1 MKRKALGKGLAALLP
16 EASAPPVGERLLEVA
31 PDRID
36 PNPHQPRQH
45 IDPGRLAE
53 LAKSMTEQGVVQP
66 LVVRRLGSR
75 YQLIA
80 GERRWRAA
88 QQAGLEKLPVI
99 VREATDGE
107 LLEIALVENIQ
118 REELNPI
125 EEASAY
131 RRLITDLGY
140 SQEQVASRVG
150 KDRSTVANVLRLLR
164 LPREIRALI
173 AGQKLSPGHARPLL
187 SLNDPEAQTLIARQI
202 VEKGLSVR
210 EVERRVKFASQPPKS
225 GGRSARSDP
234 NTREAEGQLERALGT
249 RVRIRRKGARGRQGQ
264 IEIEFHSE
272 EELQRIYEAVVIGA
286 RAAKLEATTRA
297 HARER
302 ESNP

>member
-16 EASAPPVGERLLEVA
+16 DAAGAPAGERLLEVA
-31 PDRID
+31 PEHID

-45 IDPGRLAE
+45 IDPERLAE
-53 LAKSMTEQGVVQP
+53 LARSMTEQGVVQP

-75 YQLIA
+75 YQIIA

-88 QQAGLEKLPVI
+88 QQAGLAKLPVI
-99 VREATDGE
+99 VREASDGE

-131 RRLITDLGY
+131 RRLITELGY
-140 SQEQVASRVG
+140 SQEQVANRVG

-187 SLNDPEAQTLIARQI
+187 SLTDPEAQTRIAQQI

-210 EVERRVKFASQPPKS
+210 EVERRVKVAGRPPS
-225 GGRSARSDP
+225 AGGRSGRTDP
-234 NTREAEGQLERALGT
+234 NTREAEGHLERALGT
-249 RVRIRRKGARGRQGQ
+249 RVRIRRGARGKHGRV
-264 IEIEFHSE
+264 EIDFHSE
-272 EELQRIYEAVVIGA
+272 EELQRIYEAVVFGA
-286 RAAKLEATTRA
+286 RAAKPPGTSRA
-297 HARER
+297 NARER
-302 ESNP
+302 DPHP